1 MTTASGDL
9 LLGHGPGS
17 SAGACDLSD
26 GQLLDSFVV
35 RHDGAAFET
44 LLRRHGPLV
53 LGVCRRILHDVHDA
67 DDAFQ
72 ATFLL
77 LVRQAA
83 SIAKRQSVGSWLYGV
98 AYRIAVKAKTRA
110 RRRRAHER
118 RAVNRM
124 SADGMEELL
133 WRDLRPIIDE
143 EVNHL
148 PEKWRAT
155 VVLCFMEGMSY
166 ADAADHLKCSKGAV
180 ALRLEQARDRLR
192 KRLQRRGLA
201 LTVGMVPALLTPDR
215 TGVPVPP
222 ALANAT
228 AQAAW
233 LWTAAGRAAGAV
245 PTSIAT
251 LTEAGLP
258 ALSWGSVKLTTA
270 LVLATAVTLGT
281 AGAILHEVLAD
292 RPGASGS
299 DPAAPQ
305 KGRRTLQQ
313 RLDGLPPRP

>member
-1 MTTASGDL
+1 
-9 LLGHGPGS
+9 
-17 SAGACDLSD
+17 
-26 GQLLDSFVV
+26 
-35 RHDGAAFET
+35 
-44 LLRRHGPLV
+44 
-53 LGVCRRILHDVHDA
+53 
-67 DDAFQ
+67 
-72 ATFLL
+72 
-77 LVRQAA
+77 
-83 SIAKRQSVGSWLYGV
+83 
-98 AYRIAVKAKTRA
+98 
-110 RRRRAHER
+110 
-118 RAVNRM
+118 VNRM

-133 WRDLRPIIDE
+133 WSDLRPIIDE
-143 EVNHL
+143 EVNRL

-166 ADAADHLKCSKGAV
+166 AEAADHLKCSKGAV

-201 LTVGMVPALLTPDR
+201 LSVGMVPALLTPER
-215 TGVPVPP
+215 TGVLVPP

-233 LWTAAGRAAGAV
+233 LWTAAGRPAGAV
-245 PTSIAT
+245 PAPIAT
-251 LTEAGLP
+251 LAEAGLP
-258 ALSWGSVKLTTA
+258 ALSWGAVKMTAAIVLTA
-270 LVLATAVTLGT
+270 AVTLGT

-305 KGRRTLQQ
+305 KGRRGLQQ